1 MNKSSLAR
9 DILFGMLLFAAV
21 SWQVAVADTAP
32 IGAPVSVSTERGLLW
47 RIEAAGRPSYLFG
60 TIHSEDPRVT
70 ELSTPVKTA
79 LDGASRF
86 VMELVPDQ
94 DVAMRLA
101 TRMVMTDGRTLRELL
116 GAEAYTTAVSALA
129 ERGVPPE
136 LVERLKP
143 WSIVMLLGMPP
154 PKGGLALDLVL
165 YARAKEKGEPTFG
178 LETAQEQLDVFD
190 QMAMPDQVQL
200 AKETLK
206 QVNVLPAMLAAVHT
220 AYLSRDLAR
229 LSEINERYAKSG
241 NAALAERVMS
251 RLLSQRN
258 RRMVQRMET
267 YLKQGNAFIAVGA
280 LHLPGKEGLLALLR
294 ERGYRVNAVW

>member
-1 MNKSSLAR
+1 MKEYRLVR
-9 DILFGMLLFAAV
+9 DVLVGMLVFAAV

-32 IGAPVSVSTERGLLW
+32 IGARVAVLSERGLLW

-70 ELSTPVKTA
+70 DLSTPVKTT

-86 VMELVPDQ
+86 VMELVPNE
-94 DVAMRLA
+94 DVAIQLA
-101 TRMVMTDGRTLRELL
+101 TRMVMTDGRRLKELL
-116 GAEAYTTAVSALA
+116 GGEAYATAVSALA

-143 WSIVMLLGMPP
+143 WSIVMLLSMPT

-165 YARAKEKGEPTFG
+165 YARAKEKGQPTFG

-190 QMAMPDQVQL
+190 KMAMPDQVQL

-229 LSEINERYAKSG
+229 LSEINERYTKSG

-251 RLLSQRN
+251 RLLAQRN
-258 RRMVQRMET
+258 QRMVQRMEP